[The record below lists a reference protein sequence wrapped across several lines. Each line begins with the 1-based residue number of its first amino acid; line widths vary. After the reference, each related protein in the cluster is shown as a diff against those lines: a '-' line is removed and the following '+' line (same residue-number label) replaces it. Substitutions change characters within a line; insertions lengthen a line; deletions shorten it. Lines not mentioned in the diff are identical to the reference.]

1 MSLTHNNNFKWYLVR
16 DNFLSKDECED
27 IIKIIDDE
35 SKQIDTCGAQVV
47 KLNEKIY
54 LDKVWNIM
62 KLSNDIHFK
71 FDIDSVQL
79 QESKYY

>member
-1 MSLTHNNNFKWYLVR
+1 MSLTHNNNFKWNLVR

-54 LDKVWNIM
+54 LD
-62 KLSNDIHFK
+62 
-71 FDIDSVQL
+71 
-79 QESKYY
+79 

>member
-54 LDKVWNIM
+54 LDNCSSCHKKNRSGIN
-62 KLSNDIHFK
+62 KKHYEK
-71 FDIDSVQL
+71 G
-79 QESKYY
+79 